1 MTELIHKHKE
11 TQELIDR
18 TLLKIGYLFSFQKE
32 SEVEQITSE
41 INEKVDLVQ
50 KLTIQL
56 KAIEEEIRKIN
67 NAT

>member
-1 MTELIHKHKE
+1 MTELIYKHKE

-18 TLLKIGYLFSFQKE
+18 TLLKIGYLYSFQNTTENEK
-32 SEVEQITSE
+32 IISE
-41 INEKVDLVQ
+41 INDKVDLVQ

-56 KAIEEEIRKIN
+56 EAIEEEIRKNN